1 MPQLLIQL
9 IGKQT
14 IPNLVCIKALRLD
27 VVLNVYT
34 EHTSDALAAYLAAVE
49 ENALPEAEELRRKLL
64 CR

>member
-34 EHTSDALAAYLAAVE
+34 EHTRDALAAYLAAVE
-49 ENALPEAEELRRKLL
+49 KNALPEAEELRRKLL